1 MTEVKKLSPI
11 TMEEF
16 EVMEKDEHFN
26 YELIDG
32 IVLMSPSPSYE
43 HQKISS
49 KIARFT
55 GNLLNDAKC
64 DVLVEYDVKFNEDIY
79 RPDVMI
85 FCNNNK
91 DIPAIVFE
99 ILSPSTRQ
107 RDLLVKPLKYQAMG
121 VKEYWIIDP
130 KTKTVIVHD
139 FVFETAEIYAAHETI
154 HSCNLP
160 EIVIAAADIFA

>member
-16 EVMEKDEHFN
+16 EGLERDERLT

-32 IVLMSPSPSYE
+32 IVLMSPSPSRE
-43 HQKISS
+43 HQEIGANILIKLGTQLAHSPCRPLYELDI
-49 KIARFT
+49 T
-55 GNLLNDAKC
+55 
-64 DVLVEYDVKFNEDIY
+64 FNEDVY

-107 RDLLVKPLKYQAMG
+107 RDLFVKLNKYHAMG
-121 VKEYWIIDP
+121 VKEYWIVDP

-139 FVFETAEIYAAHETI
+139 FVFETAEIYAIGETI

-160 EIVIAAADIFA
+160 EIVIAVADIFA